1 VGIDHFLRGLFERR
15 PDLPTAGGGKSYDL
29 NELRLRFREPAVEA
43 VFTRDTFVQ
52 SINFIRAYLLAGLA
66 LYASFGLLDEAVGGQ
81 VTRLL
86 WAIRYG
92 VVCPI
97 LVGIFALTFLKSFP
111 RVGQPALAASMIAT
125 GLGVVA
131 MTAIMPPPFNSLYYA
146 GVTMVVIYCGAL
158 IRLKWLYSALI
169 ALLLV
174 GSYQASALW
183 LNPIP
188 LQMLISNDFFLG
200 MATLVGLFSGFIQE
214 LYIRR
219 AYAGRKGADQ
229 AREFADA
236 ANAAKSEFLATMS
249 HEIRTPLN
257 GVLGMVQ
264 AMANEPLSG
273 PQLERLSVIGQ
284 SGEMLLTI
292 LNDILDLSKIEAGK
306 LDLDEADFDLESLAL
321 GLRSTFAPLAEGKGL
336 SFVFEVADEAA
347 GTWRGDS
354 LRVRQI
360 LHNLIANAVKFTA
373 AGSVE
378 VRVSLAEAW
387 GAERGL
393 AFAVSDT
400 GIGMSPDQ
408 IERLFDKFVQA
419 DSSTTRRYGG
429 TGLGLSIC
437 RQLCRAMGGEIGVE
451 SQMGQGSRFTLELP
465 LQRVAGR
472 VAPDLEEA
480 PAADAAEGAPLRILA
495 AEDNPMNQLVL
506 KTLLG
511 QIGIVPQVVANGAD
525 AVEAWEHGA
534 WDVILMDSQMPV
546 MDGISAARQIR
557 RREAQT
563 GRAMTPIIALTANVM
578 HHQVQD
584 YLAAGMNGVVAKPIQ
599 IDELFNAI
607 NAAVSDVD
615 EGAAADE
622 ALAV

>member
-1 VGIDHFLRGLFERR
+1 MRGPSEPRA
-15 PDLPTAGGGKSYDL
+15 DASAAGAGRSYEL
-29 NELRLRFREPAVEA
+29 NEPQLRFRAPEVEA
-43 VFTRDTFVQ
+43 VFTRETFVQ

-66 LYASFGLLDEAVGGQ
+66 LYASFGVLDAAVGGRA
-81 VTRLL
+81 TTLL
-86 WAIRYG
+86 WVIRYG

-97 LVGIFALTFLKSFP
+97 LLGIFGLTFLRRFP
-111 RVGQPALAASMIAT
+111 LVGQPALAASMIAT

-131 MTAIMPPPFNSLYYA
+131 MTAVMAPPFNSLYYA
-146 GVTMVVIYCGAL
+146 GVIMVVIYCGAL

-174 GSYQASALW
+174 ASYQVSAIV

-188 LQMLISNDFFLG
+188 PKMLINNDFFLG
-200 MATLVGLFSGFIQE
+200 MATLVGLFSGYIQE

-219 AYAGRKGADQ
+219 AYAGRKTADQ

-264 AMANEPLSG
+264 AMRREPLSAA
-273 PQLERLSVIGQ
+273 QLERLSVIGQ

-306 LDLDEADFDLESLAL
+306 LDLEESDFDLQSLAL
-321 GLRSTFAPLAEGKGL
+321 GLRQTFGPLAEGKGL
-336 SFVFEVADEAA
+336 AFSFEVDAEAA
-347 GTWRGDS
+347 GTWRGDP

-360 LHNLIANAVKFTA
+360 LHNLIANAVKFTGS
-373 AGSVE
+373 GSVGIG
-378 VRVSLAEAW
+378 VSLTD
-387 GAERGL
+387 GGL
-393 AFAVSDT
+393 RFSVSDS

-451 SQMGQGSRFTLELP
+451 SQMGQGSRFILDLP
-465 LQRVAGR
+465 LQRAREG
-472 VAPDLEEA
+472 AQPA
-480 PAADAAEGAPLRILA
+480 PAVVPPQETAAEAPLRILA

-506 KTLLG
+506 RTLLG
-511 QIGIVPQVVANGAD
+511 QVGVAPQIVTNGAE
-525 AVEAWEHGA
+525 AVEAWERGD
-534 WDVILMDSQMPV
+534 WDVILMDSQMPG
-546 MDGISAARQIR
+546 MDGISATRRIR
-557 RREAQT
+557 RREAET
-563 GRAMTPIIALTANVM
+563 GRAATPIIALTANVM
-578 HHQVQD
+578 PHQVQD

-599 IDELFNAI
+599 IGELFEAI
-607 NAAVSDVD
+607 NAASRDV
-615 EGAAADE
+615 AADG
-622 ALAV
+622 APDPAQTLAVRA

>member
-1 VGIDHFLRGLFERR
+1 MARIQFPEGLFARR
-15 PDLPTAGGGKSYDL
+15 PDVSASRAGQSYEL
-29 NELRLRFREPAVEA
+29 NEFRLRFCEPQVEA

-66 LYASFGLLDEAVGGQ
+66 LYASFGLLDKAVGGP
-81 VTRLL
+81 VTALL

-97 LVGIFALTFLKSFP
+97 LAGIFGLTFLQRFP
-111 RVGQPALAASMIAT
+111 RIGQVALAVSMIAT

-146 GVTMVVIYCGAL
+146 GVIMVVIYCGAL
-158 IRLKWLYSALI
+158 IRLKWIYGALI

-174 GSYQASALW
+174 ASYQASAILI
-183 LNPIP
+183 NPIP
-188 LQMLISNDFFLG
+188 TGMLISNDFFLG
-200 MATLVGLFSGFIQE
+200 MATLVGLFSGYIQE

-219 AYAGRKGADQ
+219 AYAGRKAADQ

-264 AMANEPLSG
+264 AMGREPLSG

-306 LDLDEADFDLESLAL
+306 LDLDEADFDLQGLAL
-321 GLRSTFAPLAEGKGL
+321 GLRTTFAPLAEGKGL
-336 SFVFEVADEAA
+336 GFAFEVADAAA

-378 VRVSLAEAW
+378 VRVDQAE
-387 GAERGL
+387 GGL
-393 AFAVSDT
+393 RFAVSDT

-451 SQMGQGSRFTLELP
+451 SQVGQGSCFTLELP

-472 VAPDLEEA
+472 VAPPLAEG
-480 PAADAAEGAPLRILA
+480 PAAAAAEARPLRILA

-511 QIGIVPQVVANGAD
+511 QIGVAPQVAANGAD
-525 AVEAWEHGA
+525 AVEAWEEGD

-546 MDGISAARQIR
+546 MDGIEATRRIR
-557 RREAQT
+557 RREAET
-563 GRAMTPIIALTANVM
+563 GRAVTPIIALTANVM

-607 NAAVSDVD
+607 NAAVTDGGESM
-615 EGAAADE
+615 AADE

>member
-1 VGIDHFLRGLFERR
+1 MGNDHLFRRLFAPR
-15 PDLPTAGGGKSYDL
+15 PDAPIAAGGKSYEL
-29 NELRLRFREPAVEA
+29 NELRLRFRDPHVEA

-52 SINFIRAYLLAGLA
+52 SITFIRAYLLAGMA
-66 LYASFGLLDEAVGGQ
+66 LYASFGLLDLTAGGG
-81 VTRLL
+81 VTELL
-86 WAIRYG
+86 WVIRYG
-92 VVCPI
+92 VVCPV
-97 LVGIFALTFLKSFP
+97 LLTIFGLTLWRGFP
-111 RVGQPALAASMIAT
+111 SIGQAALATSMIIT

-131 MTAIMPPPFNSLYYA
+131 MTVIMPPPFNSLYYA

-158 IRLKWLYSALI
+158 IRMKWLYSALI
-169 ALLLV
+169 AALLV

-183 LNPIP
+183 LNPIAP
-188 LQMLISNDFFLG
+188 QMLISNDFFLA
-200 MATLVGLFSGFIQE
+200 MATLVGLFSGYIQE

-219 AYAGRKGADQ
+219 AYAGRKAADQ

-264 AMANEPLSG
+264 AMGREPLSG

-321 GLRSTFAPLAEGKGL
+321 GLRTTFAPLAEDKGL
-336 SFVFEVADEAA
+336 GFVFEVADEAA

-373 AGSVE
+373 AGSVA
-378 VRVSLAEAW
+378 VRVGLAE
-387 GAERGL
+387 GVLR
-393 AFAVSDT
+393 FVVSDT
-400 GIGMSPDQ
+400 GIGMSPDH

-451 SQMGQGSRFTLELP
+451 SQVGQGSRFTLELP

-472 VAPDLEEA
+472 VAP
-480 PAADAAEGAPLRILA
+480 AADEGPTADTAQGRPLRILA

-511 QIGIVPQVVANGAD
+511 QVGVTPQVAANGAD
-525 AVEAWEHGA
+525 AVEAWEQGD

-546 MDGISAARQIR
+546 MDGIAAARQIR
-557 RREAQT
+557 RREAET
-563 GRAMTPIIALTANVM
+563 GRAATPIIALTANVM

-584 YLAAGMNGVVAKPIQ
+584 YLAAGMNGVVAKPVQ
-599 IDELFNAI
+599 IEELFNAI
-607 NAAVSDVD
+607 NAAVAERDKD
-615 EGAAADE
+615 AAADQ